1 MSELYKKI
9 AQARARLNGLRKTG
23 NNAYTKYDYFELG
36 DFLPEINR
44 LAEELGFLPV
54 VSFEGKLPE
63 GEGTA
68 RLTVYDT
75 ETEALLI
82 WSLPFVMPEMK
93 GGHTIQN
100 LGAAQTYYRRY
111 LYMIAFE
118 ISEADAIDGGGGGVR
133 AGRGTQG
140 LEKEAGEDTRER
152 IDGLLA
158 EIAGVVKQASRDG
171 AGFFTEGYVERMRT
185 AVVRCKER
193 GDVAG
198 MAKLR
203 DAVVAEY
210 ERKRLAGEAA
220 RGVAEAAVGRDA
232 TE

>member
-75 ETEALLI
+75 ETDALLV
-82 WSLPFVMPEMK
+82 WTLPFVMPEMK

-118 ISEADAIDGGGGGVR
+118 ISEADTIDSEGANVR

-140 LEKEAGEDTRER
+140 LEKEGGEGARER
-152 IDGLLA
+152 IDGLLTG
-158 EIAGVVKQASRDG
+158 IAGIVQQASRDG
-171 AGFFTEGYVERMRT
+171 AGFFTGDYVEKMRT
-185 AVVRCKER
+185 AAMRCKER

-198 MAKLR
+198 MVKLR

-210 ERKRLAGEAA
+210 ERKRLAAEAA
-220 RGVAEAAVGRDA
+220 RDAVDEVAEGEG